1 MQHALSQIANAQSP
15 SALTPA
21 FVHFLEDSRFPCV
34 GAKSALA
41 SGTLS
46 ILEAR
51 DIRSAWDDLVIQES
65 LARFGETLGGPRL
78 KSFAVLFHGPTDLTE
93 IAFEQALW
101 RRLQSLRDKDH
112 WLSYPHDERVAPDPA
127 SPDFAFSVGGQAY
140 FVVGIHPGA
149 SRLSRRTPMPAMI
162 FNPFSQFEA
171 LRSEGKYNRM
181 SDVVRRRDEILCG
194 GPNPMLDHHGQ
205 SSAARQFSGRRVS
218 AGWRCPLMQPN

>member
-1 MQHALSQIANAQSP
+1 MRKAPSNIPTAP

-21 FVHFLEDSRFPCV
+21 FVNFLEASSFPCV

-51 DIRSAWDDLVIQES
+51 DIRSAWDDLVIQEK
-65 LARFGETLGGPRL
+65 LARFGESLGGPRL
-78 KSFAVLFHGPTDLTE
+78 KSFAILFHGPTDLTE
-93 IAFEQALW
+93 AAFEQALW
-101 RRLQSLRDKDH
+101 ERLQSVRDKDH
-112 WLSYPHDERVAPDPA
+112 WLSYPHDVRVAPDPA

-140 FVVGIHPGA
+140 FVVGMHPGA
-149 SRLSRRTPMPAMI
+149 SRQSRRTPMPAMV

-181 SDVVRRRDEILCG
+181 SDVVRRRDEVLCG
-194 GPNPMLDHHGQ
+194 SPNPMLDHHGQ
-205 SSAARQFSGRRVS
+205 SSAARQFSGRTVNDT
-218 AGWRCPLMQPN
+218 WTCPLRQPN